1 MNRNNQEEKRDIT
14 ITELATE
21 MRSGFTAVN
30 EKLSKL
36 DERFAGLEN
45 KVTKLDERFAGLEN
59 KVTKLDT
66 YTRGAIET
74 LNTKID
80 TVEQNLSE
88 KIRFEISRLEDRTFS
103 PDEKDSIM
111 DTVKLV
117 NDQLDANM
125 LGKGSITLT
134 REEYDATARVG
145 GFPSRFERLAEIAVE

>member
-1 MNRNNQEEKRDIT
+1 MNDKNQEEKKDIT
-14 ITELATE
+14 LAELATE
-21 MRSGFTAVN
+21 MRSGFRAVN
-30 EKLSKL
+30 EKISKL
-36 DERFAGLEN
+36 DERFTGLEN

-88 KIRFEISRLEDRTFS
+88 KIRFEVSRLEDRTFS

-117 NDQLDANM
+117 NDQLDANV
-125 LGKGSITLT
+125 LGKESITLS
-134 REEYDATARVG
+134 REEYDAASRAQ
-145 GFPSRFERLAEIAVE
+145 GFPSRFERIAEIAVE